1 MATLF
6 KLLGNHFHYNFEGGA
21 LVSARA
27 IVVVTEG
34 TVSDGV

>member
-1 MATLF
+1 MATLI
-6 KLLGNHFHYNFEGGA
+6 KVQGTHFHYNFEGGA

-27 IVVVTEG
+27 IVVVMEG